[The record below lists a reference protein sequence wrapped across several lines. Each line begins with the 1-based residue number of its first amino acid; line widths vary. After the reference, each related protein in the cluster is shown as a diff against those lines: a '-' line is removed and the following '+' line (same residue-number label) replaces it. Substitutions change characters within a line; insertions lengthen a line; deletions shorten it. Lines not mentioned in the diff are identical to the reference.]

1 MLNWLGTLGLLVI
14 GIIVGSVLEVKT
26 GNKYERKC
34 LNCQH
39 YLIKGPLGDS
49 KLMTGMCQHS
59 MSFRD
64 MPLTSSYYCGKF
76 EFTDELKGEIIR
88 EGLNRE
94 YKTGK
99 LHFLKS
105 NNGEQTDEKSNNT
118 DDDRRSVEK
127 PPYPADEDGED
138 NGGASQG
145 L

>member
-14 GIIVGSVLEVKT
+14 GILVGSVLECKT

-99 LHFLKS
+99 LPFLMGD
-105 NNGEQTDEKSNNT
+105 NGEQTDEKSNNT
-118 DDDRRSVEK
+118 DNGRRSVEE
-127 PPYPADEDGED
+127 PSHPTDEDGED

>member
-1 MLNWLGTLGLLVI
+1 MLNWLGTLGLLVL

-49 KLMTGMCQHS
+49 KLMTGMCQHN

-76 EFTDELKGEIIR
+76 EYTNELKGEIIR

-99 LHFLKS
+99 LHFFKS
-105 NNGEQTDEKSNNT
+105 NEGEQTNEKSNNT
-118 DDDRRSVEK
+118 NLDRRSMEE
-127 PPYPADEDGED
+127 PSHPEDEDDED
-138 NGGASQG
+138 KGGT

>member
-1 MLNWLGTLGLLVI
+1 MLNWLCTLGLLGV
-14 GIIVGSVLEVKT
+14 GIIVGSILEVKT

-118 DDDRRSVEK
+118 DDDRRSM
-127 PPYPADEDGED
+127 DETEHPTDENGED
-138 NGGASQG
+138 NGGTSQS

>member
-1 MLNWLGTLGLLVI
+1 MLNWLCTLGLLI
-14 GIIVGSVLEVKT
+14 TGIIVGSILEVKT

-49 KLMTGMCQHS
+49 KLMTGICQHS

-105 NNGEQTDEKSNNT
+105 TKGEQTDEKSNNT
-118 DDDRRSVEK
+118 DDDRRSMDKTE
-127 PPYPADEDGED
+127 YPTDEDGED
-138 NGGASQG
+138 NGGASQS

>member
-1 MLNWLGTLGLLVI
+1 MVNWLGTLGLVVI
-14 GIIVGSVLEVKT
+14 GIIVGSVLEVKA

-76 EFTDELKGEIIR
+76 EFTDELKWEIIR
-88 EGLNRE
+88 EGLNKE

-105 NNGEQTDEKSNNT
+105 NNGEQIDEKSNDT
-118 DDDRRSVEK
+118 DNDRRDMDS
-127 PPYPADEDGED
+127 PTYPEDEDGKD
-138 NGGASQG
+138 NEGASQG

>member
-1 MLNWLGTLGLLVI
+1 
-14 GIIVGSVLEVKT
+14 
-26 GNKYERKC
+26 
-34 LNCQH
+34 
-39 YLIKGPLGDS
+39 
-49 KLMTGMCQHS
+49 

-118 DDDRRSVEK
+118 DDDRRSMDETEHST
-127 PPYPADEDGED
+127 DEDGED
-138 NGGASQG
+138 NGGTSQS